1 MAEIGIREFKQQASK
16 ILKEVREE
24 GATYTITYQ
33 GQPCGILVPYST
45 SKGHKKR
52 GKRKGVSKNVSLRGI
67 WKDGPDIPWEEFMEV
82 KKVWDAHVDSLVK
95 EITAADEPKEGEGG

>member
-33 GQPCGILVPYST
+33 GQPCGILLPYS
-45 SKGHKKR
+45 R
-52 GKRKGVSKNVSLRGI
+52 GKGKRTRKSRKPKLASLRGI
-67 WKDGPDIPWEEFMEV
+67 LRGTPEVSWEEFMEL
-82 KKVWDAHVDSLVK
+82 KKIWDTHVDSLVS
-95 EITAADEPKEGEGG
+95 ELQETSETSQGENE